1 MNYLCIKYDFQ
12 IFSCV
17 DKTIYAGGEAKSV
30 QSDPGAV
37 VIAAPE

>member
-1 MNYLCIKYDFQ
+1 
-12 IFSCV
+12 V

-37 VIAAPE
+37 VIATPE